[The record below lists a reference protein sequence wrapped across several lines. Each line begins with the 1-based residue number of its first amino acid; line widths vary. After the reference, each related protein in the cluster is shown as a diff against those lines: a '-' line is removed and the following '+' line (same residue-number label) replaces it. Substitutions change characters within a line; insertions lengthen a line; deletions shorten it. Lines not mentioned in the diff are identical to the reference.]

1 MNLARSSATILAA
14 AIALATL
21 VSAAA
26 AQTSCKFSLLGV
38 CTSYYTPAEQAGI
51 DARAASDVVH
61 KLRAQ
66 VHYDNGT
73 ILVNDG
79 VSISAFPATIAW
91 STDCLDT
98 SVWVNF
104 GSDTMVDVTPK
115 NISLDAH
122 ACNNITRV
130 LGAALLRLTRGE

>member
-1 MNLARSSATILAA
+1 MKSSATILAA
-14 AIALATL
+14 IALAAP
-21 VSAAA
+21 VPAAA

-38 CTSYYTPAEQAGI
+38 CTSYYTPEEQAGI
-51 DARAASDVVH
+51 DARAASDVVQR
-61 KLRAQ
+61 LRKQ
-66 VHYDNGT
+66 VHFDNGT

-79 VSISAFPATIAW
+79 VSITAFPATVAW

-104 GSDTMVDVTPK
+104 GSDTTVEVTPK
-115 NISLDAH
+115 NISLDEH
-122 ACNNITRV
+122 TCNNISRV